1 MQMHKE
7 ILKNKIIKFNP
18 RCLNQ
23 SSSYLNP
30 DIFVDMA
37 AVTWVRTG
45 GLPLMELLPA
55 EYPW

>member
-1 MQMHKE
+1 MQMHKL

-18 RCLNQ
+18 RFLNQ
-23 SSSYLNP
+23 GSSYLNP

-45 GLPLMELLPA
+45 GLPLLPA
-55 EYPW
+55 EYLW